1 MISALGPFI
10 MKHPQVKDSMEQFM
24 LQHVLKEF
32 KAPEP
37 YLRSIVCVQSRLT
50 LIDADW
56 HGMQACEVLATVE
69 KCGIEWSKEE
79 VISASGVHLHPP
91 ADRILLSER
100 QRTFPGSCDCYG

>member
-37 YLRSIVCVQSRLT
+37 YLRSIVCV
-50 LIDADW
+50 
-56 HGMQACEVLATVE
+56 
-69 KCGIEWSKEE
+69 
-79 VISASGVHLHPP
+79 
-91 ADRILLSER
+91 
-100 QRTFPGSCDCYG
+100 